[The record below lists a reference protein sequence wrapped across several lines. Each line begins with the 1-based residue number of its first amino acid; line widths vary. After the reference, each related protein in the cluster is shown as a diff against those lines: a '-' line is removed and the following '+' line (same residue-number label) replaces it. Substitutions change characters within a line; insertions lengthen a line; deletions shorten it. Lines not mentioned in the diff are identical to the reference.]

1 MLKKIIIS
9 GATGFIGQAVTFF
22 LLKEG
27 YEIIGLSRN
36 PEHYQTLFQDKVK
49 LISWDAKSSKGWW
62 ELAEGSL
69 AFINLAG
76 ENIGSGIWTRK
87 KRERMIESR
96 IDAGRAMT
104 EAFVRIKEKPKIFV
118 QASAI
123 GYYGNGSDQVLTENS
138 ERGQGFLAD
147 LTQQWESS
155 ISGIDRSAV
164 RVVIFRIGL
173 VLGRNGGILSKMS
186 LPFRL
191 YFGGHFGNGQQWMSW
206 IHLQDVAGAL
216 KFALETDSI
225 KGIINIVSPEP
236 SRARLFFNKLGRVLH
251 RPSWFHMPGGIL
263 QVLPGEMAQET
274 LLISQRVAPK
284 KLQASGYQ
292 FKFPDL
298 GSAFSD
304 ILS

>member
-9 GATGFIGQAVTFF
+9 GATGFIGQAITRS
-22 LLKEG
+22 LLNEG

-36 PEHYQTLFQDKVK
+36 PERYQSLYQGKINF
-49 LISWDAKSSKGWW
+49 ISWDAKSSEGWW

-76 ENIGSGIWTRK
+76 ENIGSGIWTSK

-104 EAFVRIKEKPKIFV
+104 EAFVRIKEKPKIII

-123 GYYGNGSDQVLTENS
+123 GYYGNEGDQILSETSEN
-138 ERGQGFLAD
+138 GQGFLAD
-147 LTQQWESS
+147 LTRQWENS
-155 ISGIDRSAV
+155 ISGIDRDAA

-173 VLGRNGGILSKMS
+173 VLGRKGGILAKMS

-191 YFGGHFGNGQQWMSW
+191 YSGGHFGNGEQWMSW
-206 IHLQDVAGAL
+206 IHLQDVAGAI

-225 KGIINIVSPEP
+225 MGISNIVSPQP
-236 SRARLFFNKLGRVLH
+236 CRAHLFFQTLGRVLH
-251 RPSWFHMPGGIL
+251 RPSWFHIPES
-263 QVLPGEMAQET
+263 VLRMLLGEMAKET
-274 LLISQRVAPK
+274 LLVSQKVVPQ
-284 KLQASGYQ
+284 KLQSSGYQ
-292 FKFPDL
+292 FQFADL
-298 GSAFSD
+298 ERAFQD